1 MLVPKAEVWLIFSTT
16 FVDSTYRNDE
26 LLLPSAGQDIWFVS
40 MLDIRQDGTLNLWS
54 RASILQNQ
62 KVTGTSLAQGDCIS
76 PSNPHSSSQV
86 DVIFTSLSTEW

>member
-1 MLVPKAEVWLIFSTT
+1 MARFSTM
-16 FVDSTYRNDE
+16 FVDSTYCNDE

-62 KVTGTSLAQGDCIS
+62 KVTGTSLAQGYCVS